1 MPAGSMYKSS
11 GVKSKKVLNNK
22 QLTRR
27 VRALANTEGEL
38 QMKGGNPVSLALT
51 ANTGVIYYLDNLVPQ
66 AEDLRLHYIR
76 FFGRIDA
83 AASSYTRILFIR
95 DNEPD
100 STDLTA
106 GGVLENGNNYQ
117 SRYRNTGNDVAFGS
131 KKFDNKNY
139 DGPRRVQIIWD
150 RLYSHVASTHTAKVS
165 FIKTSSMYGIK
176 TSEKCRYAFVVVS
189 DAANTVDIEGS
200 SIVTRLDI

>member
-1 MPAGSMYKSS
+1 MPAGSIYKAPRM
-11 GVKSKKVLNNK
+11 KSKKVLNNK
-22 QLTRR
+22 QLTRKI
-27 VRALANTEGEL
+27 RALANTEGEL
-38 QMKGGNPVSLALT
+38 QMKGGNPVSVTLT
-51 ANTGVIYYLDNLVPQ
+51 ANSGVLSYLNNLVPQ
-66 AEDLRLHYIR
+66 AEDLKLHYIR

-83 AASSYTRILFIR
+83 TVTSYTRILFIR

-106 GGVLENGNNYQ
+106 ADVLENGNNFQ

-131 KKFDNKNY
+131 KKYDDKNY

-150 RLYSHVASTHTAKVS
+150 RLYSHVALTQTENVS
-165 FIKTSSMYGIK
+165 FIKTSNMYGIK
-176 TSEKCRYAFVVVS
+176 TNEKCRYAFVIVS
-189 DAANTVDIEGS
+189 NAANTVDIEGS